1 MSSCL
6 SCGKPLNPDAPMHN
20 ASQGKAVRA
29 RQPEYRLS
37 QIFGSAAMSKRTLIL
52 LSLIAA
58 FRIAALAADLP
69 GSKDPPGMKRYEDSE
84 IIGYREPRFDEFL
97 VPLGPPTSQDPPK
110 YTKSLQVEGLVS
122 RYTYVAPAGRTPTE
136 LLRNYKLEFQRLD
149 LVTLYEKGTSDRGWF
164 GPTLSPIAVEDKI
177 GDILAYNEAQE
188 RVLVG
193 KSKDT
198 SPTYYY
204 VFVTSYRDGNM
215 PDRLRSRVTKDRA
228 LAELVVVTPQQMEKK
243 MAFVNA
249 GEMSRSLA
257 ESGKI
262 ALYGIYFDTDKD
274 SVRPDSQTT
283 LQEIARLLTAN
294 RGLKV
299 SVVGHTDNQ
308 GKPDYNLDLSRRR
321 AASVVRE
328 LTSKY
333 GVAVD
338 RLSSF
343 GCGFYAPVASNDTED
358 GKAKNRRVELV
369 KW

>member
-1 MSSCL
+1 M
-6 SCGKPLNPDAPMHN
+6 
-20 ASQGKAVRA
+20 VV
-29 RQPEYRLS
+29 
-37 QIFGSAAMSKRTLIL
+37 
-52 LSLIAA
+52 
-58 FRIAALAADLP
+58 FRITALAADLP
-69 GSKDPPGMKRYEDSE
+69 GSKDPPGMKRYEGSE

-97 VPLGPPTSQDPPK
+97 LPMGPPTSQSPPA
-110 YTKSLQVEGLVS
+110 YTKSQKIEGLVS

-136 LLRNYKLEFQRLD
+136 LLRNYKLEFQRLG

-193 KSKDT
+193 KSKDA

-215 PDRLRSRVTKDRA
+215 PDRLQSMVKKDTA
-228 LAELVVVTPQQMEKK
+228 LAEIVVVTPQQMETK
-243 MAFVNA
+243 MVFVNA
-249 GEMSRSLA
+249 DEMSHSLA
-257 ESGKI
+257 DSGKI
-262 ALYGIYFDTDKD
+262 ALYGILFDTDKD
-274 SVRPDSQTT
+274 SVRPDSQAT
-283 LQEIARLLTAN
+283 LQEIAKLLTAN
-294 RGLKV
+294 RSLKV

-321 AASVVRE
+321 AAAVVRE

-333 GVAVD
+333 GIAAD

>member
-1 MSSCL
+1 M
-6 SCGKPLNPDAPMHN
+6 
-20 ASQGKAVRA
+20 V
-29 RQPEYRLS
+29 
-37 QIFGSAAMSKRTLIL
+37 
-52 LSLIAA
+52 A

-69 GSKDPPGMKRYEDSE
+69 GSKDPPGMKRYEGSE

-97 VPLGPPTSQDPPK
+97 LPLGPPTSQDPPK
-110 YTKSLQVEGLVS
+110 YTRSLPIEGLVS

-149 LVTLYEKGTSDRGWF
+149 LVTLYEKGTSDPGWF
-164 GPTLSPIAVEDKI
+164 GPTLTPISVQDKI
-177 GDILAYNEAQE
+177 GDILTYNQDQE

-193 KSKDT
+193 KSKDA

-204 VFVTSYRDGNM
+204 VFVTSYRAGNM
-215 PDRLRSRVTKDRA
+215 PDRLQAKVTKDVA

-249 GEMSRSLA
+249 GEMSRSLTD
-257 ESGKI
+257 SGSI

-274 SVRPDSQTT
+274 SVRPDSQPT
-283 LQEIARLLTAN
+283 LQEIAKLLTAN
-294 RGLKV
+294 RSLKV

-333 GVAVD
+333 GIAAD

-343 GCGFYAPVASNDTED
+343 GCGFYAPVASNDSDD